1 MRAARPGSEQPVRT
15 RITVKKL
22 PPALSQ
28 LLLAVDEAVQAAAE
42 QVRAGTAEGEG
53 DQHRG
58 HAVRRATEGHWN
70 VLSGLEELLPV
81 DGLQARG
88 VARGGVGSK
97 SGTTI
102 IASANTSSAQ
112 DLVAQRSTPRAV
124 ATQSARGRQREQLG
138 TRDTAGDNG
147 PCAAPAHAAAIAVA
161 RNTRRRPGVTD
172 DGEWAQ
178 PAGGQH
184 ALHRVGEGVCR
195 EHPLPAEHAA
205 GERRADS
212 HKSSVLVRHEIAM
225 SHTTSTQR
233 SPRAR
238 RGAKTPE
245 AAAAAS
251 DATRHHKYQ
260 PSAGWPALGRAARPS
275 PPQRG
280 RPQRAHNTQP

>member
-124 ATQSARGRQREQLG
+124 ATQSARGRQRA
-138 TRDTAGDNG
+138 AGDTRHSRRQRPLRG
-147 PCAAPAHAAAIAVA
+147 ASA
-161 RNTRRRPGVTD
+161 RSGHRGRSHTRRRPGVTD

-184 ALHRVGEGVCR
+184 ALHRVGEEVCR

-212 HKSSVLVRHEIAM
+212 HKSSVPVRHEIAM

>member
-1 MRAARPGSEQPVRT
+1 MSAKGLPAGRLATHGQLLCARRAAAGMRAARPGSEQPVRT

-102 IASANTSSAQ
+102 IVSANTSSAQ

-124 ATQSARGRQREQLG
+124 ATQSARGRQRA
-138 TRDTAGDNG
+138 AGDTRHSRRQRPLRG
-147 PCAAPAHAAAIAVA
+147 APAHAAAIAVA
-161 RNTRRRPGVTD
+161 RTHG
-172 DGEWAQ
+172 
-178 PAGGQH
+178 AGQ
-184 ALHRVGEGVCR
+184 A
-195 EHPLPAEHAA
+195 
-205 GERRADS
+205 
-212 HKSSVLVRHEIAM
+212 
-225 SHTTSTQR
+225 
-233 SPRAR
+233 
-238 RGAKTPE
+238 
-245 AAAAAS
+245 
-251 DATRHHKYQ
+251 
-260 PSAGWPALGRAARPS
+260 
-275 PPQRG
+275 
-280 RPQRAHNTQP
+280 

>member
-112 DLVAQRSTPRAV
+112 DL
-124 ATQSARGRQREQLG
+124 G
-138 TRDTAGDNG
+138 TK
-147 PCAAPAHAAAIAVA
+147 
-161 RNTRRRPGVTD
+161 
-172 DGEWAQ
+172 
-178 PAGGQH
+178 
-184 ALHRVGEGVCR
+184 
-195 EHPLPAEHAA
+195 EHAA
-205 GERRADS
+205 RGGDSER
-212 HKSSVLVRHEIAM
+212 
-225 SHTTSTQR
+225 TW
-233 SPRAR
+233 
-238 RGAKTPE
+238 
-245 AAAAAS
+245 AAAS
-251 DATRHHKYQ
+251 SWGHATQ
-260 PSAGWPALGRAARPS
+260 PATTALARRQRTQRPSRSLAHTAQARRDGRRRMGAAGGRTTCVAPRGRRGVPRAPFAGRACRRRATGRFTQKFCAGAARNRHVPHNVHATLS
-275 PPQRG
+275 PRTARRQD
-280 RPQRAHNTQP
+280 A